1 MGAFLRSGALGEIID
16 QMISQTALGVFGRDQ
31 GLVASKRMVDG
42 EIASIPAFQN
52 LAGQFD
58 ENAFRA
64 PLARENVSE
73 ATLRNERSDEHTSEL
88 QSLMRTSYA
97 VFCLQKKH

>member
-1 MGAFLRSGALGEIID
+1 
-16 QMISQTALGVFGRDQ
+16 MISQTALGVFGRDQ

-42 EIASIPAFQN
+42 EIASIPAFQT

-64 PLARENVSE
+64 ALAPENVSE
-73 ATLRNERSDEHTSEL
+73 ATLRNDIVTTLNARQLLLPAAAPPTVPDALARHDDPPL
-88 QSLMRTSYA
+88 LAPPPAR
-97 VFCLQKKH
+97 